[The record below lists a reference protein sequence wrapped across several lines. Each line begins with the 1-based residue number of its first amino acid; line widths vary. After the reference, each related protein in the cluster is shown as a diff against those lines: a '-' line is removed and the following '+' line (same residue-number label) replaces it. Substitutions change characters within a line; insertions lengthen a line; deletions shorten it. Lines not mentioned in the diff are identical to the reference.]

1 MSEELQRITV
11 LLVDDEENI
20 IRSLK
25 RLLMDEDFDLET
37 ACSGEE
43 GLEKLASL
51 QNVGLIVSDQRMPGM
66 NGAEFLGHSQKI
78 APNALRI
85 LLTGYSDINA
95 TIDAINKGG
104 AYRYLSKPWN
114 DEDLLQTI
122 RDGIRQ
128 YALMEEN
135 RRLNAIVQKQNEELK
150 EWNQNL
156 KSRVLEQ
163 TTSIRMRNE
172 ELKALVVKAKN
183 NYTAVITA
191 FSSLVELQGGK
202 RHRHASNVTELSVNV
217 AKELGIKGD
226 ELETLRIAALLHDI
240 GEIGIS
246 EKVLATPRDAMSFE
260 DYKRYQQHPLRGQ
273 MMIDEIEDL
282 RPVGILIRHHHESFD
297 GSGFPDG
304 LAGENIPLAAR
315 IIAYADCID
324 KVTQTCTAGL
334 AEQALAKTAHLIG
347 KQLDPALAPAFKRL
361 TKYVYFSKKNEDDL
375 VEIELDAKELTPGMQ
390 LSRDVCSGS
399 GILLL
404 KRGTTLDEN
413 KVIAVQRNYRLDPP
427 EHGVFVTANG

>member
-43 GLEKLASL
+43 GLEKLANL

-66 NGAEFLGHSQKI
+66 NGAEFLGRSQEF

-128 YALMEEN
+128 YSLMDEN
-135 RRLNAIVQKQNEELK
+135 RRLQAIVQQQNEELK

-156 KSRVLEQ
+156 KGRVLEQ
-163 TTSIRMRNE
+163 TTSIRMRND
-172 ELKALVVKAKN
+172 ELKSLIIKAKN

-202 RHRHASNVTELSVNV
+202 RHKHASNVAELSVNV
-217 AKELGIKGD
+217 AKEVGMKGD

-246 EKVLATPRDAMSFE
+246 EKVLSTPRETMSIE

-282 RPVGILIRHHHESFD
+282 RSVGVLIRHHHENFD

-304 LAGENIPLAAR
+304 LAGENIPLGAR
-315 IIAYADCID
+315 IIAYADNID
-324 KVTQTCTAGL
+324 KATQTCSSSL
-334 AEQALAKTAHLIG
+334 AEQALAKTAHLVG
-347 KQLDPALAPAFKRL
+347 KSLDPALAPAFKRL
-361 TKYVYFSKKNEDDL
+361 TKYIYFAKSNESDL
-375 VEIELDAKELTPGMQ
+375 VEIELDAKELTTGMQ

-413 KVIAVQRNYRLDPP
+413 KVIAIQRNYRLDPP
-427 EHGVFVTANG
+427 EHGVFVTTSG

>member
-1 MSEELQRITV
+1 MNEELQRISV

-20 IRSLK
+20 LRSLK

-37 ACSGEE
+37 ACSGED
-43 GLEKLASL
+43 GLEKLAGMS
-51 QNVGLIVSDQRMPGM
+51 NVGLIISDQRMPGM
-66 NGAEFLGHSQKI
+66 NGAEFLGRSQEV

-114 DEDLLQTI
+114 DDDLLQTV
-122 RDGIRQ
+122 RDAIRQ
-128 YALMEEN
+128 YCLMDEN
-135 RRLNAIVQKQNEELK
+135 RRLNAIIHKQNEELK

-163 TTSIRMRNE
+163 TTSIRMRND
-172 ELKALVVKAKN
+172 ELKSLVVKAKN

-202 RHRHASNVTELSVNV
+202 RHRHASNVAELSVSV
-217 AKELGIKGD
+217 AREIGMSGD

-246 EKVLATPRDAMSFE
+246 EKVLATPRDAMSIE
-260 DYKRYQQHPLRGQ
+260 DYRRYQQHPLRGQ

-282 RPVGILIRHHHESFD
+282 RPVGVLIRHHHENYD

-304 LAGENIPLAAR
+304 LAGEDIPLGAR
-315 IIAYADCID
+315 IIAYADQID
-324 KVTQTCTAGL
+324 KITQTCSSGL
-334 AEQALAKTAHLIG
+334 AEQALAKTAHLVG
-347 KQLDPALAPAFKRL
+347 KHLDPALAPAFKRL
-361 TKYVYFSKKNEDDL
+361 TKYIYFSKTNASDL
-375 VEIELDAKELTPGMQ
+375 VEVELNPKELTVGMQ

-413 KVIAVQRNYRLDPP
+413 KVIAIQRNYRLDPP
-427 EHGVFVTANG
+427 EHGVFVTVSG

>member
-20 IRSLK
+20 LRSLK

-37 ACSGEE
+37 ASSGED
-43 GLEKLASL
+43 GLTKLAGL
-51 QNVGLIVSDQRMPGM
+51 TNVGLIVSDQRMPGI
-66 NGAEFLGHSQKI
+66 NGAEFLGRSQEL

-104 AYRYLSKPWN
+104 AYRYISKPWN

-122 RDGIRQ
+122 RDAVRQ
-128 YALMEEN
+128 YNLMEEN
-135 RRLNAIVQKQNEELK
+135 RRLNAIVQQQNEELK

-156 KSRVLEQ
+156 KGRVLEQ
-163 TTSIRMRNE
+163 STAIRKRNE
-172 ELKALVVKAKN
+172 ELHTLVAKAKN

-191 FSSLVELQGGK
+191 FSGLVELQGGK
-202 RHRHASNVTELSVNV
+202 RHRHARNVTDLSTNV
-217 AKELGIKGD
+217 AREIGMSP
-226 ELETLRIAALLHDI
+226 EEMETLKIAALLHDI

-246 EKVLATPRDAMSFE
+246 ERVLATPVEFMNIE

-273 MMIDEIEDL
+273 TMIDEIEDL
-282 RPVGILIRHHHESFD
+282 RPVGVLIRHHHENYD

-304 LAGENIPLAAR
+304 LAGDEIPMGAR
-315 IIAYADCID
+315 IIAYADHID
-324 KVTQTCTAGL
+324 KVAQTCSSSL

-347 KQLDPALAPAFKRL
+347 KDLDPSLAPAFKKI
-361 TKYVYFSKKNEDDL
+361 TKYVYFARTNEEDL
-375 VEIELDAKELTPGMQ
+375 IEIELNPRELTIGMQ
-390 LSRDVCSGS
+390 LARDVSSGS

-404 KRGTTLDEN
+404 NRGTILDEN
-413 KVIAVQRNYRLDPP
+413 KVIAIQRNYRLDPP
-427 EHGVFVTANG
+427 GHGVFVMVGD